1 MDVALVAHVLVIED
15 DRDIRE
21 AIDDSLSATGHVVR
35 PCGTALDGLRELA
48 NKQSDVV
55 ILDLHLPDLDG
66 ASVLR
71 LIRADSA
78 VPVVVA
84 TACGTESE
92 IIRLLRAGADD
103 YVVKPYS
110 VEQLEARIAAVLRR
124 GAGQAATV
132 LTIGGLHLDAEARI
146 ASLDGVR
153 LQLSRLEF
161 DLLTYLA
168 QRAGKVV
175 TRRQLLD
182 HVWRSEGRS
191 LETVDVHV
199 TWLRRKLG
207 ERASTP
213 RYLHTV
219 RGVGIRLC
227 APEDAG

>member
-1 MDVALVAHVLVIED
+1 MAHVLVIED
-15 DRDIRE
+15 DQDIRE
-21 AIDDSLSATGHVVR
+21 SVDRSLSATDHVVR
-35 PCGTALDGLRELA
+35 LCASALDGLRQLA
-48 NKQSDVV
+48 GGWPDVV
-55 ILDLHLPDLDG
+55 VLDLNLPDLDG
-66 ASVLR
+66 AAVLR
-71 LIRADSA
+71 RIRSASA

-84 TACGTESE
+84 TARTAESE
-92 IIRLLRAGADD
+92 MIRLLRAGADD

-110 VEQLEARIAAVLRR
+110 AEQLEARIAAVLRR
-124 GAGQAATV
+124 GGQPVATV
-132 LTIGGLHLDAEARI
+132 LTHGGLRLDTEART
-146 ASLDGVR
+146 ASLDGTR

-161 DLLTYLA
+161 DLLAYLV

-182 HVWRSEGRS
+182 DVWRSESRS

-207 ERASTP
+207 ERASAP

-219 RGVGIRLC
+219 RGVGIRLS

>member
-1 MDVALVAHVLVIED
+1 M
-15 DRDIRE
+15 
-21 AIDDSLSATGHVVR
+21 
-35 PCGTALDGLRELA
+35 
-48 NKQSDVV
+48 

-66 ASVLR
+66 ATVLS

-84 TACGTESE
+84 TACDTESE

-175 TRRQLLD
+175 TRRQLFD

-207 ERASTP
+207 ESASRP

-219 RGVGIRLC
+219 RGVGIRLGV
-227 APEDAG
+227 PGDAG